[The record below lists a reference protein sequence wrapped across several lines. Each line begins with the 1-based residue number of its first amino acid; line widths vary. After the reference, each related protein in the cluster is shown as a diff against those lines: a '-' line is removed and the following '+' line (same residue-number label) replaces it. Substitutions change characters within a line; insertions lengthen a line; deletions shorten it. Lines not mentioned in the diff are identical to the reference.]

1 RKSTKVVW
9 ETEIS
14 DERIIRSFPKIN
26 KHCFTPYEISNFS
39 HKTYDKGYRD
49 FTNWCN
55 VCKVII
61 LGDVFVGKTSVV
73 NRYCKKIFE
82 TNYKSTIGV
91 DFEVETY
98 EIMGVPFTLQIWDTA
113 GQERFKSIAQ
123 SYYRGAHVVLLV
135 FDLTN
140 SESLFS
146 CQKWLTEALIS
157 VTDPIIFIIGSNW
170 I

>member
-98 EIMGVPFTLQIWDTA
+98 EIMGVPFTLQILVLSSLLETTTA
-113 GQERFKSIAQ
+113 KIAIKNEGGIVEKGKCLRNLEANIALNQTEQKS
-123 SYYRGAHVVLLV
+123 
-135 FDLTN
+135 
-140 SESLFS
+140 
-146 CQKWLTEALIS
+146 
-157 VTDPIIFIIGSNW
+157 
-170 I
+170 